1 MDEEMMGW
9 MSRSDGMDEELM
21 EWVNGSEGVHEEV
34 MEVGLHR
41 KGS

>member
-1 MDEEMMGW
+1 MEW
-9 MSRSDGMDEELM
+9 MSGSDGMDEELM
-21 EWVNGSEGVHEEV
+21 EWVNGSEGVHEGV

>member
-1 MDEEMMGW
+1 MEW
-9 MSRSDGMDEELM
+9 MSGSDGMDEELM
-21 EWVNGSEGVHEEV
+21 EWVNGSEGGHEGV